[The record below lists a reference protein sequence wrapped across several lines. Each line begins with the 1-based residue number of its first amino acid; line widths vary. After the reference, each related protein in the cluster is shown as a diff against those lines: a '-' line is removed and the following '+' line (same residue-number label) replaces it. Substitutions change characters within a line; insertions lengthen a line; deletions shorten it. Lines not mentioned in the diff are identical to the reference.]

1 MTLANDSVFPV
12 INMLNTRWFILP
24 GADGQTF
31 PLQNP
36 YAFGNA
42 WFVSDIQEAAN
53 ANEEI
58 DALHHIDPRHTA
70 VVDSRFTTIAGQ
82 AQAVDSTCTAVMKTY
97 DANRLTYEVNSPKG
111 GVVVFSEI
119 YYPGWQAFIDGREVE
134 VGRAD
139 YILRALQVP
148 AGKHE
153 VVMTFDPVSLHTTE
167 TIAYIALALLL
178 VGILAGIVLHI
189 RRPRQPKG

>member
-1 MTLANDSVFPV
+1 M
-12 INMLNTRWFILP
+12 
-24 GADGQTF
+24 
-31 PLQNP
+31 
-36 YAFGNA
+36 
-42 WFVSDIQEAAN
+42 
-53 ANEEI
+53 
-58 DALHHIDPRHTA
+58 
-70 VVDSRFTTIAGQ
+70 VDSRFTTIVGQ